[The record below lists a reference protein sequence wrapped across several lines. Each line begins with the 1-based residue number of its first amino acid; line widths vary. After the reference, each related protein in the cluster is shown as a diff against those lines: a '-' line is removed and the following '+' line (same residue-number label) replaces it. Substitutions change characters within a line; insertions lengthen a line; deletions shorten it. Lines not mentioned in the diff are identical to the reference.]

1 MKIGPLSILILLI
14 SFGIMMST
22 ILDWIPNNPLTNYK
36 LIAVLQFIIVGRLIV
51 TKQRKKH

>member
-36 LIAVLQFIIVGRLIV
+36 LIAALQFIIVGRLIV

>member
-1 MKIGPLSILILLI
+1 MKIGPLSILILLV

-36 LIAVLQFIIVGRLIV
+36 FLAALQFIVAGRLIV
-51 TKQRKKH
+51 TKQRKKS